1 MAIKEIPTNFR
12 VYYKLFIE
20 DNKQKLED
28 AFKQKEDLEESVRIK
43 HTNVSAWKD
52 VYEKEFGIKLDTY
65 PEFENNKYHTGRF
78 YRVAKGL
85 LINKENN
92 YYH

>member
-1 MAIKEIPTNFR
+1 MAVKEIPTNFR

-28 AFKQKEDLEESVRIK
+28 ALEQKEKLEESVRIK
-43 HTNVSAWKD
+43 HINVSAWTD

-65 PEFENNKYHTGRF
+65 SEFKNNKG
-78 YRVAKGL
+78 G
-85 LINKENN
+85 
-92 YYH
+92 